1 MADTVAFVL
10 EFLRGLMPSFNPLP
24 LSCHR
29 LFFWFFPVT
38 SQLPPSSTSLLSP
51 LYPSTIYYPPSTEG
65 VGVLSVGE
73 SLSGKV
79 WLFNFLAR
87 EPRPPLLEETSISAP
102 DEHFFLLPCQP
113 SYRVTLMT
121 VELCFPRTDYRPA
134 DWSAREGDAIVHP
147 KLFHFKEGIFIMPF
161 SINPVISTK
170 RKVCLFNWKT
180 CNCLDTSIKNI
191 QLR

>member
-10 EFLRGLMPSFNPLP
+10 DFLRGLMPSFNPLP

-38 SQLPPSSTSLLSP
+38 SQLPPSSTSTLLS
-51 LYPSTIYYPPSTEG
+51 LSIYHLPPSTEG
-65 VGVLSVGE
+65 MGVLSVGE

-87 EPRPPLLEETSISAP
+87 EPRPPLFEETSISAP

-180 CNCLDTSIKNI
+180 CNCLALRVLKILL

>member
-38 SQLPPSSTSLLSP
+38 SQLPPSSTSTLLS
-51 LYPSTIYYPPSTEG
+51 LSIYHLPPSTEG
-65 VGVLSVGE
+65 MGVLSVGE

-87 EPRPPLLEETSISAP
+87 EPRPPLFEETSISAP
-102 DEHFFLLPCQP
+102 DEHFFSSLVNPLIAWRWWL
-113 SYRVTLMT
+113 SS
-121 VELCFPRTDYRPA
+121 FA
-134 DWSAREGDAIVHP
+134 SREQITGQLIDQLGRGMLSFTP
-147 KLFHFKEGIFIMPF
+147 NF
-161 SINPVISTK
+161 SISRNFYYAVFDKPCDINETK
-170 RKVCLFNWKT
+170 SLSVQLENVQLFSF
-180 CNCLDTSIKNI
+180 TSIKNI
-191 QLR
+191 ITIKIK

>member
-1 MADTVAFVL
+1 MASVERKDAVPCGKFENSLKRGQLSDVVYERAENGGHGRVC
-10 EFLRGLMPSFNPLP
+10 LRLLA
-24 LSCHR
+24 R
-29 LFFWFFPVT
+29 LNAELQPPPP
-38 SQLPPSSTSLLSP
+38 QLPPFVLLILSSHFTTTTFVHYLYSP
-51 LYPSTIYYPPSTEG
+51 LSTIYHPPSTEG

-87 EPRPPLLEETSISAP
+87 EPRPPLFEETSISAP

-134 DWSAREGDAIVHP
+134 D
-147 KLFHFKEGIFIMPF
+147 
-161 SINPVISTK
+161 
-170 RKVCLFNWKT
+170 
-180 CNCLDTSIKNI
+180 
-191 QLR
+191 